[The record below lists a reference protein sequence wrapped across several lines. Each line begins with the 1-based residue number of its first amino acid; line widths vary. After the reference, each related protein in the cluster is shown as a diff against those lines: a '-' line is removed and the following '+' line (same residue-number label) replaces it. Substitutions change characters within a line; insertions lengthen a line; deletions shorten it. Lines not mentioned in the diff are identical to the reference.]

1 MPVNDT
7 LQGVGFV
14 RGHARSYALGC
25 NIRGINTCRSGPLAA
40 NGTALMNGYGFAG
53 MARSY
58 EVTSGSHA
66 PCTLCKLAARAR
78 GPERKSCN
86 VR

>member
-7 LQGVGFV
+7 HQGVGFV
-14 RGHARSYALGC
+14 RGHGPLLRAGVQHSWDQHLER
-25 NIRGINTCRSGPLAA
+25 PLAA

-66 PCTLCKLAARAR
+66 PYTLCKLAARVR
-78 GPERKSCN
+78 GPERRSCN